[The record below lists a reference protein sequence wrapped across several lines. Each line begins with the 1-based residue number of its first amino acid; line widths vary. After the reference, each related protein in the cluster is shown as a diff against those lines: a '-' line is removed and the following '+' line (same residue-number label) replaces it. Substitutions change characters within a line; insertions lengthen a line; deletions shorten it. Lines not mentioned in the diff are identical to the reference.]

1 MAVPAPDLAALRL
14 LGDRI
19 KPLAGVDQRTIPVAA
34 PLASLLPHGGLPRG
48 ATVITAGIA
57 AVSLAFALVG
67 PVTVAGSWVAVVG
80 VGDLGLVAA
89 AEAGV
94 ELERLLLVV
103 DPGPQA
109 WATTVA
115 GLLDAVEI
123 VLVGAPPRLSVSGQ
137 RRLTARARDRGS
149 VLIQVGGLTDGWAHA
164 PDLVLTGTE
173 ATWDGLGTG
182 HGHLRSRRLSVA
194 VTGRRGADRPRRGEI
209 MLPGPDG
216 TIASVVPVPSSA
228 PARTAPPVEPAVW
241 RDVG

>member
-14 LGDRI
+14 LGDRV
-19 KPLAGVDQRTIPVAA
+19 KPLAGVEQRTLPVAA

-48 ATVITAGIA
+48 ATVATAGMG

-67 PVTVAGSWVAVVG
+67 PVTTAGSWIAAVG
-80 VGDLGLVAA
+80 LGDLGLVAA
-89 AEAGV
+89 GEAGV
-94 ELERLLLVV
+94 DLERLLLVV

-115 GLLDAVEI
+115 ALLDAVEI

-149 VLIQVGGLTDGWAHA
+149 VLIQVGGATDGWAHA

-173 ATWDGLGTG
+173 AAWDGLGAG
-182 HGHLRSRRLSVA
+182 HGHLRSRRLAVA
-194 VTGRRGADRPRRGEI
+194 VTGRRGADRPQRGEI
-209 MLPGPDG
+209 MFPGPDG
-216 TIASVVPVPSSA
+216 TVAPVVPVASQR
-228 PARTAPPVEPAVW
+228 PAGEAVVW